1 MPWRSWSVFLLTPRV
16 TDRSTRAAQGEAEAV
31 HARPRLYGVHARW
44 RSLSLVRGSHRVP
57 EGKQDIGAG
66 MFCDQPRPQ
75 SIREPAS
82 CYKNKVT
89 CTHLSNAET

>member
-57 EGKQDIGAG
+57 EGKKISVLECSVISPDLNRFESPCAVV
-66 MFCDQPRPQ
+66 R
-75 SIREPAS
+75 IR
-82 CYKNKVT
+82 
-89 CTHLSNAET
+89 